1 MNQESRLRKIDEIRT
16 YLTEE
21 INQSEL
27 VSKKHEKV
35 CGTLHYI
42 AHSLTIISFWN
53 YWMRFHFCFSF
64 FGTPMEIAIPTVG
77 LKISAVTARIKKYKS
92 MNKKRRWKMKK

>member
-42 AHSLTIISFWN
+42 AHSLTIISAITGCVSISNFP
-53 YWMRFHFCFSF
+53 SLI
-64 FGTPMEIAIPTVG
+64 GTPRELAIPTVG
-77 LKISAVTARIKKYKS
+77 LKISVVTTEIKKYNS
-92 MNKKRRWKMKK
+92 MNKKRK